1 MPVKKKT
8 TDAEFVRMYYHT
20 QYERIKAIEDHA
32 LTISNIVLT
41 VSALIITFGYN
52 NQQSFGLVLVLFLP
66 TIIIITNVSA
76 ILYISDNSRW
86 IQLHQSRAH
95 KILEVYAPDLYKLN
109 ADIPSKQKKGVSR
122 IRIQT
127 LIHYLFV
134 FLGFVSLVIFI
145 LQLLGVAII

>member
-1 MPVKKKT
+1 MPAKKKT

-41 VSALIITFGYN
+41 VSALIITFGYD
-52 NQQSFGLVLVLFLP
+52 NQQAFGRILVLFLP
-66 TIIIITNVSA
+66 SIIIITNVSA
-76 ILYISDNSRW
+76 IFYISDNSRW

-95 KILEVYAPDLYKLN
+95 KILEVYAPELHTLN
-109 ADIPSKQKKGVSR
+109 ADVPSKPNKGVSR
-122 IRIQT
+122 IRIQS

-134 FLGFVSLVIFI
+134 FLGSVSLVIFI
-145 LQLLGVAII
+145 LQLLGVAIM